1 MKKLLLLSILV
12 TFFISCNVTETIV
25 FNNNMGGTYKTSYDM
40 APLMKKAKENQTAT
54 TSEKEKKEI
63 VDTLI
68 VFNDML
74 ELYKDSIATLPKA
87 EQDKLNRLRGM
98 TLRMNMD
105 EDAMQFEFEVGKEFN
120 TFNDLAFINEE
131 VSEALD
137 MAKKEST
144 KNQEGAAQL
153 DGMLKGDP
161 VKYTFDNN
169 VFKRYD
175 PSVKEDLGQD
185 DEEDQDE
192 EASEDAMEAQIEQQ
206 FEEIFKESYYTI
218 TYVFPRKIKKTS
230 IKNAEISKDRKTLTY
245 KIDWNSINKD
255 NTLLDFQIELEK

>member
-1 MKKLLLLSILV
+1 MKKLFLLSVLV
-12 TFFISCNVTETIV
+12 SFFISCNVTETIV
-25 FNNNMGGTYKTSYDM
+25 FNNDMGGAYKTSYDM
-40 APLMKKAKENQTAT
+40 SPLMKKAKENQTAA
-54 TSEKEKKEI
+54 TSENEKKEV

-74 ELYKDSIATLPKA
+74 EIYKDSIATLPKA
-87 EQDKLNRLRGM
+87 EQDKLNKLRGM
-98 TLRMNMD
+98 TLRMNMN
-105 EDAMQFEFEVGKEFN
+105 EAAMQFEFEVGKEFN
-120 TFNDLAFINEE
+120 SFNDLAFINEE

-137 MAKKEST
+137 MAKKETT
-144 KNQEGAAQL
+144 KNQEGTSQI

-161 VKYTFDNN
+161 VKYTFENN
-169 VFKRYD
+169 IFKRFD
-175 PSVKEDLGQD
+175 PSIKKDLGQSE
-185 DEEDQDE
+185 EEDQDE

-245 KIDWNSINKD
+245 KVDWNSINKD
-255 NTLLDFQIELEK
+255 NTLLDFQIELEE